1 MKKLFIGS
9 LSLLTLLGLASCNQN
24 VTETST
30 TSNPTATPSTN
41 VASSTPASSENTSTP
56 TSTPTSTQVEVKDQ
70 IVVEDN
76 NYTLTDTTVYMV
88 GDSTMCNYSPL
99 DPYYYPRYGYG
110 TQMDKYFDTDYITF
124 KNFAMSGRSSK
135 SFLTE
140 TNYNTLKSSIKAG
153 DYLIIGWGH
162 NDEKYGTDTFRNA
175 DYDNIDLALADQNS
189 FQFSIYDKYA
199 KLAIDKGAFPILVS
213 PIVRLDSNNDYSKN
227 NGHNYTHKD
236 KDTGVQTYCGDY
248 RAAVEDVATKYNIP
262 FVDLTTITKNE
273 YTKLGFDE
281 AKKFH
286 AITAGTDESEGA
298 DPKWEAYDGT
308 HINYYGAN
316 FVAYEFAKHLQD
328 TNSNLKYYA
337 KNGTEKPK
345 ADILEKYSGYTWT
358 RYESPNLASYTP
370 SANFVTNSTTW
381 YGTAFGNLNDKNT
394 SNFFAKETSTGVY
407 EVGTMNDKGKI
418 ETSKGDGFAFLFRQ
432 LPANQNF
439 KLSAKVTVLTKP
451 KDNSQSAFGLMLR
464 DDCYINVTAANQTLN
479 SNFGA
484 CGYLKDK
491 AFFSRYNGSLGTK
504 GSSTLLAD
512 VNPNTVYYLS
522 LEQNGQNMIF
532 KVNIGDSGTEMTQ
545 TFTDYALTAVDADY
559 IYAGFMATRNA
570 SIRVENIQYE
580 DMGTNTGA

>member
-9 LSLLTLLGLASCNQN
+9 LSLLTLLGLASCNQKA
-24 VTETST
+24 TETST
-30 TSNPTATPSTN
+30 TSNPTATPSTS

-70 IVVEDN
+70 IIVEEN
-76 NYTLTDTTVYMV
+76 TFTKTDTTVYMV

-175 DYDNIDLALADQNS
+175 NYDNIDLALADQNS

-213 PIVRLDSNNDYSKN
+213 PIVRLDSKNDYSKN
-227 NGHNYTHKD
+227 NGHYYTHTD
-236 KDTGVQTYCGDY
+236 KDTGTQTFCGDY
-248 RAAVEDVATKYNIP
+248 RAAVEDVATKYDIP

-273 YTKLGFDE
+273 YTRLGFDE

-286 AITAGTDESEGA
+286 AITSGTDASEGA
-298 DPKWEAYDGT
+298 DPNWEAYDGT
-308 HINYYGAN
+308 HIYYYGAN

-337 KNGTEKPK
+337 KDGTEKPK
-345 ADILEKYSGYTWT
+345 ADILEKYTGYTWT
-358 RYESPNLASYTP
+358 RYESPNLTNYTP
-370 SANFVTNSTTW
+370 SANFVTTSPDW
-381 YGTAFGNLNDKNT
+381 YGTAFGNLNAKNT
-394 SNFFAKETSTGVY
+394 NDFFAKETSTGVY
-407 EVGTMNDKGKI
+407 EVGASNDKGKM
-418 ETSKGDGFAFLFRQ
+418 ESKGDGFAFLFRQ

-491 AFFSRYNGSLGTK
+491 AFFSRYNGAITTA
-504 GSSTLLAD
+504 GSATLLAN
-512 VNPNTVYYLS
+512 VNPDTVYYLS

-532 KVNIGDSGTEMTQ
+532 KVKIGDSGTEMTQ
-545 TFTDYALTAVDADY
+545 TFTDYALTAVDPNY
-559 IYAGFMATRNA
+559 IYVGFMATRNA